1 MHRHHAHWGRVG
13 GLLGTR
19 LLREEGPP
27 TQSFERHR
35 IAINRPG
42 MRAVVH
48 VVVVTFHTEGL
59 REKTMPPR
67 IAPSSSAV
75 KVHQE
80 ECPVGE
86 PMTRADGCSVKY

>member
-1 MHRHHAHWGRVG
+1 
-13 GLLGTR
+13 
-19 LLREEGPP
+19 
-27 TQSFERHR
+27 
-35 IAINRPG
+35 

-75 KVHQE
+75 KVRQE
-80 ECPVGE
+80 ECPVSE